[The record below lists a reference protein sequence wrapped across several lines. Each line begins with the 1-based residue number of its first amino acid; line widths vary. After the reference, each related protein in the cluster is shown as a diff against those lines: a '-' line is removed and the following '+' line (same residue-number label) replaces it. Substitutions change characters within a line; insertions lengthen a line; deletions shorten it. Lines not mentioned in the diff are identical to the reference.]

1 MAEQCASARITALR
15 LLWTRHRNGVIAQA
29 GRNVAENR
37 QSQATRENT
46 GMAAKTKVVLTDYV
60 WDSLVVE
67 EIEGSNLSLD
77 VNRFLI
83 HPCW

>member
-1 MAEQCASARITALR
+1 MLVDQVGGALHT
-15 LLWTRHRNGVIAQA
+15 LPV
-29 GRNVAENR
+29 
-37 QSQATRENT
+37 
-46 GMAAKTKVVLTDYV
+46 DF
-60 WDSLVVE
+60 LVVE